1 MLVAWVVIGW
11 MASYPLHCSAKN
23 KSGQN
28 KKFPGAAESGG
39 DLPEDE
45 KKFAN
50 KVVLPF
56 YFMGIWGKKHQQVV
70 LTSNF

>member
-1 MLVAWVVIGW
+1 MQHMLVAWVVIGW
-11 MASYPLHCSAKN
+11 TASYPLDCSAKN

-39 DLPEDE
+39 DFQEDE
-45 KKFAN
+45 KKFEN

-56 YFMGIWGKKHQQVV
+56 ISWASGAKKHQ
-70 LTSNF
+70 

>member
-11 MASYPLHCSAKN
+11 MASYPLDCSAKN

-45 KKFAN
+45 KKFEN

-56 YFMGIWGKKHQQVV
+56 ISWASGAKN
-70 LTSNF
+70 TNR